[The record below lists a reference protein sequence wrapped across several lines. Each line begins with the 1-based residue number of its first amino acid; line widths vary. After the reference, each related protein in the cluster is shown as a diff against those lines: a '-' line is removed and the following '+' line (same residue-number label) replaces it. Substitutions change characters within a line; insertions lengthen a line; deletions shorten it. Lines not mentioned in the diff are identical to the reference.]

1 MMDQQVDCIEL
12 MTVDGR
18 SDGQPPVYVSSVLVP
33 ISMVKNLFTADLP
46 ACPGPGTSPYTG
58 DTPNDRFCDWDDF
71 VDAFEDSEG
80 HIYQSTKYHRMCVA
94 GSVLAQLRADPR
106 CKAIG
111 ANTIP
116 TGYTISRRHLRLL
129 LDD

>member
-1 MMDQQVDCIEL
+1 MMYQQVDCIEL

-33 ISMVKNLFTADLP
+33 ISMVKNLF
-46 ACPGPGTSPYTG
+46 ACHGPGYTG
-58 DTPNDRFCDWDDF
+58 DTPDDRFCDWDDF

-116 TGYTISRRHLRLL
+116 AGYTISRRHLRLL